1 MMTKTVDIAQ
11 NLEAVNKTLPQQVTL
26 VAVSKTKP
34 ISYIEDAYQNGQRI
48 FGENKVQELCDK
60 FESLPK
66 DIEWHM
72 IGHLQRNKVKYIAPF
87 VHLIHALDND
97 KLAIEINKRA
107 QENDRIIPCLVQ
119 IHLAE
124 ESSKFGFS
132 FNDCEA
138 FLNTCQEKYPYIQVK
153 GLMAMGTFTTDIS
166 QTHQEFEKMS
176 EFYTQQQNKFP
187 FLKVLSMGMS
197 GDYKIA
203 IEHNST
209 MVRIGSTIFGN
220 RSYN

>member
-1 MMTKTVDIAQ
+1 MMIHTVDIAK
-11 NLEAVNKTLPQQVTL
+11 NLDQVKETLPDHVTL

-34 ISYIEDAYQNGQRI
+34 ISYIEEAYKHGHRV
-48 FGENKVQELCDK
+48 FGENKVQELCEK
-60 FESLPK
+60 HEALPK

-87 VHLIHALDND
+87 VDLIHALDND
-97 KLAIEINKRA
+97 KLALEINKRA
-107 QENDRIIPCLVQ
+107 KEHNRKINCLVQ

-124 ESSKFGFS
+124 EDSKFGFT
-132 FNDCEA
+132 FDACQQFLETCE
-138 FLNTCQEKYPYIQVK
+138 EKYPHIQVT
-153 GLMAMGTFTTDIS
+153 GLMAMGTFTSDTDQI
-166 QTHQEFEKMS
+166 HQEFKKMS

-203 IEHNST
+203 IEHQST

>member
-1 MMTKTVDIAQ
+1 MITNKPDIAK
-11 NLEAVNKTLPQQVTL
+11 NLDEVKQSIPEQVTL

-34 ISYIEDAYQNGQRI
+34 VSYIEDAYNQGQRI
-48 FGENKVQELCDK
+48 FGENKVQELCEK
-60 FESLPK
+60 QEVLPK

-87 VHLIHALDND
+87 VHLIHALDNN
-97 KLAIEINKRA
+97 KLAQEIDKRA
-107 QENDRIIPCLVQ
+107 KEHNRQIPCLVQ

-132 FNDCEA
+132 FEEAEQFLETCE
-138 FLNTCQEKYPYIQVK
+138 EKYPNIQVS
-153 GLMAMGTFTTDIS
+153 GLMAMGTFTADIS
-166 QTHQEFEKMS
+166 QTQKEFKKMS
-176 EFYTQQQNKFP
+176 EFYSLQQNKFP

-203 IEHNST
+203 IEHQST